1 MMVFLL
7 SVTLLAQA
15 KLPPV
20 EKTVLPN
27 GLTVLMTQK
36 SDLPLVSLRLL
47 VRGGAEAEP
56 AELAG
61 LAALTT
67 ELMRAGT
74 AKRTAAEI
82 ETQLGAMAASLRF
95 DSDGQSIAVDYE
107 FLSSDTEKALAL
119 LSEIVL
125 TPAFPEAEVKKVLAR
140 ARDGAKATKDNPQGA
155 IGLYHRA
162 NFFGA
167 GHPYGRPPRGD
178 EMTLARIDRAAMV
191 ALYERLFV
199 GKNGTLIVAGSF
211 APAAMKASLAKAFG
225 GLKPGERFTGMAD
238 PGMARAKAARL
249 LLVDKPDS
257 TQTYFQISQPG
268 IQRGHPDAAALRL
281 VNTLF
286 GGRFTSM
293 LNDELRVN
301 SGLTYG
307 ASSRVQE
314 DRLTGAITI
323 GTFTK
328 TESTERAVDITLG
341 LLKKLAEKGLDEAQ
355 LKSAKAYV
363 KGTFA
368 VERLETSDQLV
379 ETLGDIELFGLN
391 RGEVD
396 DYFSRIDAVTVAKAN
411 EVARKYYRGDGL
423 VFTLL
428 GNAAKIREAVKK
440 YGVVTEVAITKPGY
454 PVQ

>member
-1 MMVFLL
+1 
-7 SVTLLAQA
+7 
-15 KLPPV
+15 
-20 EKTVLPN
+20 
-27 GLTVLMTQK
+27 
-36 SDLPLVSLRLL
+36 
-47 VRGGAEAEP
+47 
-56 AELAG
+56 
-61 LAALTT
+61 
-67 ELMRAGT
+67 
-74 AKRTAAEI
+74 
-82 ETQLGAMAASLRF
+82 
-95 DSDGQSIAVDYE
+95 
-107 FLSSDTEKALAL
+107 
-119 LSEIVL
+119 
-125 TPAFPEAEVKKVLAR
+125 
-140 ARDGAKATKDNPQGA
+140 
-155 IGLYHRA
+155 
-162 NFFGA
+162 
-167 GHPYGRPPRGD
+167 
-178 EMTLARIDRAAMV
+178 
-191 ALYERLFV
+191 
-199 GKNGTLIVAGSF
+199 
-211 APAAMKASLAKAFG
+211 
-225 GLKPGERFTGMAD
+225 
-238 PGMARAKAARL
+238 
-249 LLVDKPDS
+249 
-257 TQTYFQISQPG
+257 
-268 IQRGHPDAAALRL
+268 
-281 VNTLF
+281 
-286 GGRFTSM
+286 M